1 MVGSA
6 DVRVKIYTLPN
17 GVEPSSCQLSL
28 ARENYQARTA
38 ATKHPSAGRRSH
50 TRTRVCFTPGTNS
63 AIATKPPTALELLL
77 PQRREPRKCSCS
89 TQKRRAFPGLL
100 ELVLALDCRE
110 IWLLNKR
117 YIFWL
122 SVSHRLSRGFVFW
135 VVAPSSSSI
144 SSLCR
149 EITSRDIKACPSLAR
164 PLRPSGAAPN
174 ATLRSLH
181 LAGLRRGLAG

>member
-1 MVGSA
+1 VVGSA

-117 YIFWL
+117 YIFGL
-122 SVSHRLSRGFVFW
+122 SVSQPFSRRVRVRLVPYAGRLPLGYQGLSFLSETASPKRRCSKRDLEILASRW
-135 VVAPSSSSI
+135 SA
-144 SSLCR
+144 
-149 EITSRDIKACPSLAR
+149 AR
-164 PLRPSGAAPN
+164 Q
-174 ATLRSLH
+174 
-181 LAGLRRGLAG
+181 